1 MLLATEGPC
10 PMCGFYIARA
20 YDSRAERAA
29 TSPRKRESTDF
40 PCAARCARHP
50 KSKSALACGPQWP
63 AAGSHASLRGRP
75 TSHQSPGHWRSGPFM
90 VCGCSFT
97 SHRNVRPGVA
107 STVRCAMRA
116 GRAVRCRSFGDA
128 LEPLLTRAEVL
139 DEGLIVHRSALDVA
153 HREIEGDELAHH
165 WELLERGGV
174 VVISERL
181 GPNHV
186 VERLACRG
194 GLELSIRLSDHGHI
208 KLGQRRHKCR
218 VGRIH
223 AHAHAR
229 ASVRDV
235 ERHEGR
241 GQLVEAGVRRA
252 AQDRVLAVHRRAL
265 QAPDRGPVRSARVFA
280 VAAVDPARV
289 RKVLHHEYAEA
300 ADLRRQHR
308 VE

>member
-1 MLLATEGPC
+1 
-10 PMCGFYIARA
+10 MCGFYIARA

-139 DEGLIVHRSALDVA
+139 DEGLIVHRSALDDGGGDYDDDDDVA
-153 HREIEGDELAHH
+153 QMESKNGEGY
-165 WELLERGGV
+165 V
-174 VVISERL
+174 CV
-181 GPNHV
+181 
-186 VERLACRG
+186 
-194 GLELSIRLSDHGHI
+194 
-208 KLGQRRHKCR
+208 K
-218 VGRIH
+218 
-223 AHAHAR
+223 
-229 ASVRDV
+229 
-235 ERHEGR
+235 
-241 GQLVEAGVRRA
+241 
-252 AQDRVLAVHRRAL
+252 
-265 QAPDRGPVRSARVFA
+265 F
-280 VAAVDPARV
+280 
-289 RKVLHHEYAEA
+289 
-300 ADLRRQHR
+300 
-308 VE
+308 